1 MKMKLD
7 SATIENFR
15 GIKRV
20 ELKELR
26 NTIILAGTNGSG
38 KSSVFDAIRLLKS
51 VYGGYQPNEW
61 HHWMGE
67 FQIQF
72 NQADSSLDAILN
84 DKTRPM
90 NIECR
95 FRLHSNEL
103 EYLRQNAEALVR
115 ESVWRVVAP
124 ELSGWKSLGS
134 APMAAQLRA
143 HTTEV
148 NDLVSEQLPGLES
161 ELALGLINT
170 QITISAGKP
179 LYILPSKVME
189 LIFSTYLPGQIGLI
203 DYHGPQRFFQRETL
217 QGLNLNLEALQQQ
230 QRQSALYNYANKY
243 TNVKTELAS
252 SFVQE
257 MLAERAGTHQTA
269 QSTLSNTLKEL
280 FQTFFPDKTF
290 EGPVPNQN
298 GRLEFP
304 VRMSDGSS
312 HDLNEL
318 SAGEKE
324 VLYGYLRIRNSA
336 PRYSIIL
343 LDEPELHLNPRLIR
357 KLPKFYNEHLGRA
370 LDNQIWL
377 VTHSDALLR
386 EAVGDQ
392 AFSIYHMIPSPST
405 EFATNQAKVLLP
417 GEDVERAVLDL
428 VGDLAA
434 YRPGGKVVIFE
445 GGGETEFDMEMT
457 YLLFPDLADKTNG
470 ISGGNKSRVRSLH
483 EILDAAASSAKI
495 PMKIFSI
502 VDRDTDSGIST
513 SAARLQWDSYHIE
526 NYLLDAGFILD
537 VLRSLGL
544 SSLSTKEDVEN
555 ALRECARKAIAAVV
569 RSQLTRFVNDAL
581 VSSIGLGIDP
591 KSERISALLSDALQS
606 AVRKINKVAQELD
619 NEELQSKEREL
630 SDQFNADLVSGNW
643 KNSLPGRSILRGFV
657 GQHVQTISYI
667 PFRNLI
673 LNRMAD
679 ARFQPPGMAHV
690 IAQITSA

>member
-1 MKMKLD
+1 MKLD
-7 SATIENFR
+7 SATIDNFR
-15 GIKRV
+15 GIKHV
-20 ELKELR
+20 ELSNLR
-26 NTIILAGTNGSG
+26 NTVILAGTNGSG

-61 HHWMGE
+61 HQWMGE

-90 NIECR
+90 NIECQ
-95 FRLHSNEL
+95 FRLHPNEL
-103 EYLRQNAEALVR
+103 AYLMQNAEILVR
-115 ESVWRVVAP
+115 ESAWRVVAP
-124 ELSGWKSLGS
+124 ELSGWKTLNS

-143 HTTEV
+143 HTPEV

-161 ELALGLINT
+161 ELAAGVIKT
-170 QITISAGKP
+170 QISVSAGKP
-179 LYILPSKVME
+179 LYVLPSKVME

-252 SFVQE
+252 AFVQE
-257 MLAERAGTHQTA
+257 MLAERAGTQA
-269 QSTLSNTLKEL
+269 VQSTLSNTLKEL
-280 FQTFFPDKTF
+280 FQTFFPDKSF

-304 VRMSDGSS
+304 VRMSDGTY

-324 VLYGYLRIRNSA
+324 ILYGYLRIRNSA

-343 LDEPELHLNPRLIR
+343 MDEPELHLNPRLIR
-357 KLPKFYNEHLGRA
+357 KLPKFYNEHLGRV
-370 LDNQIWL
+370 LENQIWL

-386 EAVGDQ
+386 EAVGDE
-392 AFSIYHMIPSPST
+392 AFSIYHMVPSPST
-405 EFATNQAKVLLP
+405 EFVSNQAQVLLP
-417 GEDVERAVLDL
+417 GEGVERAVIDL

-445 GGGETEFDMEMT
+445 GGGESEFDVEMT
-457 YLLFPDLADKTNG
+457 YLLFPELADKTNA

-502 VDRDTDSGIST
+502 TDRDSDPGIST
-513 SAARLQWDSYHIE
+513 STARLQWDSYHIE
-526 NYLLDAGFILD
+526 NYLLDCRFVLD

-544 SSLSTKEDVEN
+544 SLLSTKEAVED
-555 ALRECARKAIAAVV
+555 ALRECARKAISGVV
-569 RSQLTRFVNDAL
+569 RSQLTKLVNDAL
-581 VSSIGLGIDP
+581 VSSIGLRIDP
-591 KSERISALLSDALQS
+591 KSERSSAFLSETLQRS
-606 AVRKINKVAQELD
+606 VRKINEVVQGLGI
-619 NEELQSKEREL
+619 EELQRKEQQL
-630 SDQFNADLVSGNW
+630 HDQFNADLISGEW
-643 KNSLPGRSILRGFV
+643 KSSLPGRAILRGFV

-667 PFRNLI
+667 PFRNLL

-679 ARFQPPGMAHV
+679 ARFQPAGMAKV
-690 IAQITSA
+690 VAQIIEA

>member
-1 MKMKLD
+1 MKID
-7 SATIENFR
+7 SVIIENFR
-15 GIKRV
+15 GIKHV
-20 ELKELR
+20 ELNNLR
-26 NTIILAGTNGSG
+26 NTVILAGTNGSG

-61 HHWMGE
+61 QHWMGE

-72 NQADSSLDAILN
+72 NQADSNLDAILN
-84 DKTRPM
+84 DKNRPM

-95 FRLHSNEL
+95 FQLHSNEL
-103 EYLRQNAEALVR
+103 EYLKKNAEILVR
-115 ESVWRVVAP
+115 ELAWRVVAP
-124 ELSGWKSLGS
+124 ELSGWKTLNS

-143 HTTEV
+143 HTPEV
-148 NDLVSEQLPGLES
+148 NDLVLEQLPGLES
-161 ELALGLINT
+161 ELASGIIET

-179 LYILPSKVME
+179 LYVLPSKVME

-217 QGLNLNLEALQQQ
+217 QGLNLNLEAIQQQ

-257 MLAERAGTHQTA
+257 MLAERAGTQAA
-269 QSTLSNTLKEL
+269 QSTLSSTLGEL

-304 VRMSDGSS
+304 VRMSDGSF

-357 KLPKFYNEHLGRA
+357 KLPKFYNEHLGRV
-370 LDNQIWL
+370 LENQIWL

-386 EAVGDQ
+386 EAVGDR
-392 AFSIYHMIPSPST
+392 AFSIYHMIPSPGT

-417 GEDVERAVLDL
+417 GEDVERAVIDL

-445 GGGETEFDMEMT
+445 GGGESEFDVEMT
-457 YLLFPDLADKTNG
+457 YLLFPDLADKTNA

-483 EILDAAASSAKI
+483 KILDAAASSAKI

-502 VDRDTDSGIST
+502 VDRDTNSGIST

-537 VLRSLGL
+537 VLRSLGI
-544 SSLSTKEDVEN
+544 SSFSTKEDVEN
-555 ALRECARKAIAAVV
+555 ALRECARKAIVAVV

-591 KSERISALLSDALQS
+591 KSETISTLLGDALQS
-606 AVRKINKVAQELD
+606 SVRKINKVAQELD
-619 NEELQSKEREL
+619 NEELQSKEHEL
-630 SDQFNADLVSGNW
+630 SDQFNADLASGNW
-643 KNSLPGRSILRGFV
+643 KNSLPGRSILKGFV
-657 GQHVQTISYI
+657 GQHVQTISYT

-679 ARFQPPGMAHV
+679 ARFQPPGMARV
-690 IAQITSA
+690 ITQITSA